1 VAAAREAQGRAAN
14 TDAKTLANSFFAV
27 SSYLST
33 TTVLYKQGGFTPEEL
48 NRLREHTDTLSFDRI
63 YAPDLAVDNGGAEQL
78 LKDYRAQIFSAAPSS
93 VATATATTATG
104 ASTGQ
109 PAVSAS
115 DPTGPS
121 AEPGPDGV
129 DSASP
134 PDGAARQAMPPT
146 QLARLAWQALIHG
159 GWQEMADQY
168 VFDTRELTNDRA
180 YFAAYVKPQDLPRV
194 TDRLELLQD
203 EWGYLLLWATL
214 ALACIAA
221 AVLVLF
227 PVVFGWRTIF
237 SAFPGK
243 TLSILYFACL
253 GAGYIMVEVGLIA
266 HFVLAL
272 SNATVSASV
281 LITGMLV
288 FSGLGS
294 FVSERFQ
301 NQARRVMPWVF
312 VAIGL
317 MVMGYGV
324 WLDDVLNAIGTLPY
338 GVRLMLCF
346 ALIAPLAFL
355 MGFPMPMAM
364 AWLARLDKQ
373 PMLIWAWG
381 TNGCFS
387 VIGAAAVPLIATSF
401 GLSAVLAIAG
411 LAYLV
416 ALPAF
421 FAVLR
426 PPYDAVD
433 LWGRLTDPPGMLSQ
447 AGITESAHEAALPV
461 GSGTEAA
468 DVGGGRLR
476 PSVAER

>member
-1 VAAAREAQGRAAN
+1 M
-14 TDAKTLANSFFAV
+14 
-27 SSYLST
+27 
-33 TTVLYKQGGFTPEEL
+33 
-48 NRLREHTDTLSFDRI
+48 DT
-63 YAPDLAVDNGGAEQL
+63 AGAEQP
-78 LKDYRAQIFSAAPSS
+78 LKDYRAQIFAAAPSA
-93 VATATATTATG
+93 VA
-104 ASTGQ
+104 
-109 PAVSAS
+109 PASAS
-115 DPTGPS
+115 MAPTGGGRQPNGGTVDAIGPS
-121 AEPGPDGV
+121 TEPGPDGTLE
-129 DSASP
+129 P
-134 PDGAARQAMPPT
+134 RPDGAAGPAPSDGGARQVMPPI

-168 VFDTRELTNDRA
+168 VFDTRELTNNRA
-180 YFAAYVKPQDLPRV
+180 CFAAYLKPQDLPRV

-203 EWGYLLLWATL
+203 EWGYLRLWAPL
-214 ALACIAA
+214 ALACA

-227 PVVFGWRTIF
+227 PVVFGWRSIS

-243 TLSILYFACL
+243 ALSILYFACL

-272 SNATVSASV
+272 SNAAVSASV

-294 FVSERFQ
+294 FVSERFM

-317 MVMGYGV
+317 MVMGYGL
-324 WLDDVLNAIGTLPY
+324 WLDDVLNTIGTLPY
-338 GVRLMLCF
+338 GARLMLCF
-346 ALIAPLAFL
+346 ALIAPPAFL

-387 VIGAAAVPLIATSF
+387 VIGAAAVPLVATSF
-401 GLSAVLAIAG
+401 GLSAVLVIAG

-421 FAVLR
+421 FAVLK

-447 AGITESAHEAALPV
+447 GGITESIHEAAWPLGA
-461 GSGTEAA
+461 GSGAA
-468 DVGGGRLR
+468 DAGGGRLR
-476 PSVAER
+476 PSAAER

>member
-1 VAAAREAQGRAAN
+1 M
-14 TDAKTLANSFFAV
+14 
-27 SSYLST
+27 
-33 TTVLYKQGGFTPEEL
+33 
-48 NRLREHTDTLSFDRI
+48 
-63 YAPDLAVDNGGAEQL
+63 
-78 LKDYRAQIFSAAPSS
+78 PS
-93 VATATATTATG
+93 
-104 ASTGQ
+104 
-109 PAVSAS
+109 
-115 DPTGPS
+115 
-121 AEPGPDGV
+121 
-129 DSASP
+129 
-134 PDGAARQAMPPT
+134 T

-159 GWQEMADQY
+159 GWQDMADRY
-168 VFDTRELTNDRA
+168 VFDARELSNNRA

-214 ALACIAA
+214 ALACATA

-294 FVSERFQ
+294 FFSERLQ
-301 NQARRVMPWVF
+301 IQARRVMPWVF
-312 VAIGL
+312 IGIGV
-317 MVMGYGV
+317 MVIGYGV
-324 WLDDVLNAIGTLPY
+324 WLDQVLNAIGTLSY
-338 GVRLMLCF
+338 GVRLLLCF
-346 ALIAPLAFL
+346 ALIAPPAFL

-364 AWLARLDKQ
+364 SWLARLDKQ

-387 VIGAAAVPLIATSF
+387 VIGAAAVPLVATSF

-411 LAYLV
+411 VAYLI

-421 FAVLR
+421 FAVLK
-426 PPYDAVD
+426 PPRDAVD
-433 LWGRLTDPPGMLSQ
+433 LWGRLTDPPGLLSET
-447 AGITESAHEAALPV
+447 GITKTTEEAARQADADAEA
-461 GSGTEAA
+461 EAA
-468 DVGGGRLR
+468 ALRGGGR
-476 PSVAER
+476 AQH